1 MNPITETLGFS
12 PILGPQA
19 CTPVEMLNVQIGEHT
34 YSVYK
39 GWWDLIQLYQVP
51 VEIYGKK
58 VFSIG
63 FVAGTAKITSHLN
76 GFQMVFSSPLTY
88 RPGFRFVPCLP
99 CYAVSSKGVVLDV
112 RTGEE
117 ISHSYSGGEKEYVK
131 VNIEAFGNKEKRYV
145 ALHRLIAAAWV
156 RNPDPVMKI
165 YVNHIDGDK
174 TNISVNNLEWVTMYE
189 NNKHA
194 VLAGLR
200 EDNIRCKVRDFYT
213 GEVTRF
219 ACARDMAFFMN
230 VVPRNAVAFF
240 ERAPW
245 RLVNKRYEVKREE
258 DDSPWYYEGKTEVE
272 AIAWYTIVAKKDGED
287 PIVFNGGR
295 DFKEWI
301 RPYTGGDGL
310 PHLLKHARRTK
321 PEYTFE
327 VIDNRP
333 TFEVQIRNAETL
345 EVSDFKTPRDAA
357 LHLGL
362 KTSRVKFLCRL
373 DRRDVFHG
381 HQFRIKSEEPWPDP
395 SEHQWKPQCIEIQ
408 RVSDGV
414 TLQFASLRELAAH
427 LGVDRSTLK
436 RRLKTGLPYGDWTIQ
451 LKPDPGETLD

>member
-1 MNPITETLGFS
+1 MNSTSVTIAHNPNLD
-12 PILGPQA
+12 PQA

-88 RPGFRFVPCLP
+88 RPGFRFIPCFP
-99 CYAVSSKGVVLDV
+99 SYAVSSKGEVVNALTEETPTIH
-112 RTGEE
+112 RTENHYAR
-117 ISHSYSGGEKEYVK
+117 ISLVVPSKDRPRTVL
-131 VNIEAFGNKEKRYV
+131 
-145 ALHRLIAAAWV
+145 LHRLIAAAWV

-194 VLAGLR
+194 VQTGLR

-230 VVPRNAVAFF
+230 VAPKNAVTFF

-258 DDSPWYYEGKTEVE
+258 DDSPWYYEGKTEIE
-272 AIAWYTIVAKKDGED
+272 AVAWYTIVAKKDGED

-381 HQFRIKSEEPWPDP
+381 HQFRIKSDEPWPDP
-395 SEHQWKPQCIEIQ
+395 SEHPWKPQCIEIQ

-436 RRLKTGLPYGDWTIQ
+436 YRIKTGLPYGDWIV
-451 LKPDPGETLD
+451 KSKA